1 MMRIL
6 NVICGLWVLQALGV
20 CAAPPEN
27 RGMEIMQEF
36 RRRSAGYGDFS
47 ANLTMV
53 LRDRRGQTGR
63 RRLRIEML
71 EVPGDGPKSLA
82 VFDYPPDIKGTA
94 LLTYAHRDKDDD
106 QWLYLPATK
115 RVRRITASGRSG
127 SFVGSEFSYEDIASR
142 EIERYTYRLLREEP
156 LASLDCYVIES
167 TAADASQSGYRR
179 MVWWIDKDAYRV
191 WKIDYHDR
199 KDALLKTL
207 VLKDHQLHKD
217 RFWRPASM
225 EMTNHQ
231 TGKATT
237 LEWTDYAFGT
247 GLDEADFSLNRLK
260 RIQ

>member
-1 MMRIL
+1 MTAL
-6 NVICGLWVLQALGV
+6 CKLICVLLMTQTPGSPGASPDDRGV
-20 CAAPPEN
+20 
-27 RGMEIMQEF
+27 RIMQEYK
-36 RRRSAGYGDFS
+36 RRSSGYGDSS
-47 ANLTMV
+47 ARLKMV
-53 LRDRRGQTGR
+53 LRDRRGRTGE
-63 RRLRIEML
+63 RRLSIEML

-94 LLTYAHRDKDDD
+94 LLTHAHRDRDDD
-106 QWLYLPATK
+106 QWLYLPATR

-142 EIERYTYRLLREEP
+142 EIERYSYRLLREEP
-156 LASLDCYVIES
+156 LAALDCYVVES

-191 WKIDYHDR
+191 WKIDYYDL

-207 VLKDHQLHKD
+207 VLKDYQQHED

-231 TGKATT
+231 TGRGTT
-237 LEWTDYAFGT
+237 LEWSDHAFGA
-247 GLDEADFSLNRLK
+247 GLDEADFSLNRLQ